1 MNSKTLVQLA
11 LVLLIGIAAIFGR
24 NLWQSYRA
32 RQPNTYLQYVQGF
45 DKDNLI
51 YINLAQQGQSLTFTK
66 KDGSWQVASKSA
78 DLAKVTELV
87 ASFLPTTS
95 PIIVGESQQLQ
106 ENFSLTKDTATSIT
120 LKDGAGK
127 TLTLWVGSSTGTET
141 TIRIPDQATIYGLR
155 NVPTISFDPHQWF
168 NLDVVDIDSKDIKS
182 LIFAKNGTS
191 FEIDQIKDGTWQFKD
206 DQESKINNDGLNT
219 FVMKLNPLV
228 SENLV
233 LEPELQEYT
242 LGNPIFSL
250 TIGKSNSEIV
260 SLDFYD
266 VGEETY
272 LLKRSTDNQYFS
284 LSSYGADE
292 LNKTKDNFVMVE

>member
-1 MNSKTLVQLA
+1 MNSKTLVQLV

-24 NLWQSYRA
+24 NLWQNYRA
-32 RQPNTYLQYVQGF
+32 HQPNNYLQYVQGF
-45 DKDNLI
+45 DKDNPI
-51 YINLAQQGQSLTFTK
+51 YINLAQQGQSLTFIK

-78 DLAKVTELV
+78 DLAKVDELV

-106 ENFSLTKDTATSIT
+106 ENFSLTKDTAKVVT
-120 LKDGAGK
+120 LKDGSGK
-127 TLTLWVGSSTGTET
+127 TLTIWIGNSTGTET
-141 TIRIPDQATIYGLR
+141 TVRIPDQTTIYGLR
-155 NVPTISFDPHQWF
+155 NLPTISFDPHQWF
-168 NLDVVDIDSKDIKS
+168 NLDVVDIDSKDIKNLTFS
-182 LIFAKNGTS
+182 SANGS
-191 FEIDQIKDGTWQFKD
+191 FEADQIEDGKWQFKD

-242 LGNPIFSL
+242 FGNPIFSL
-250 TIGKSNSEIV
+250 AIGKSNGETV

-272 LLKRSTDNQYFS
+272 LLKRSIDNQYFS
-284 LSSYGADE
+284 LSSYSADE
-292 LNKTKDNFVMVE
+292 LNKTKDSFVMVE